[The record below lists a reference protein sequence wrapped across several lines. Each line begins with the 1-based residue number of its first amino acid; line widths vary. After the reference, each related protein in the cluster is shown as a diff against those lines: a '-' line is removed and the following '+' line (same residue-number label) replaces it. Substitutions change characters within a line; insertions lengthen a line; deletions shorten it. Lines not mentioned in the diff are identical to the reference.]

1 MLWQL
6 IINGIIAGAGYAL
19 VGIGFALIYNVG
31 RFFHFAHGI
40 LFTVGAYTAFLCNQ
54 LLGLPLFL
62 SVPVAIAVTAASG
75 CLLNL
80 VILGPI
86 TRRGGSPL
94 VLLLA
99 SLGLYI
105 VIQNVISLC
114 FGDDIKTLSLGTIEK
129 GLDFFG
135 ARVTPVQISIVI
147 SSAMLLIA
155 VALFLRTT
163 GLGKAM
169 RAVSSNAA
177 LAEVCGISSRRLV
190 LYAFGIGSALA
201 GIAGVLAALDV
212 NMTPTMGLNALMMG
226 IVAVIIGGSQSVS
239 GIALGALLIGLA
251 QHVGAWKLGT
261 QWQDSIVFIIL
272 FTFLLVRP
280 EGFLGKKIRKAAI

>member
-114 FGDDIKTLSLGTIEK
+114 FGDDIKTL
-129 GLDFFG
+129 
-135 ARVTPVQISIVI
+135 I

>member
-251 QHVGAWKLGT
+251 QHVGAWKIGT
-261 QWQDSIVFIIL
+261 QWQDSIAFIIL
-272 FTFLLVRP
+272 FIFLLLRP
-280 EGFLGKKIRKAAI
+280 EGFLGKKIRKAAV